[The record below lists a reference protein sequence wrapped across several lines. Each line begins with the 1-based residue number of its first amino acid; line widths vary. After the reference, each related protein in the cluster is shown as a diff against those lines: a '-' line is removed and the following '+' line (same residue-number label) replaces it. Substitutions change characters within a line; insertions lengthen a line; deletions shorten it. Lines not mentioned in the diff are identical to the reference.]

1 MSYDA
6 LSRYYE
12 RLIDFD
18 YQGYLDRLG
27 PVKGLRC
34 LDLACGTGKF
44 TRLLYQAGAAVEGV
58 DLSPDMLA
66 VAMRL
71 TREAG
76 QKVLYREGDVLSFS
90 FTRPYDLITVVC
102 DGLNYIKPALLPKA
116 IAHIASALAEEGR
129 LVFDVSTPAKLQEVL
144 GDNLYYE
151 DEEDLTYYWQN
162 TLHPKAHSV
171 EMQLT
176 FFERQG
182 EVYRR
187 YDEEQTQYWHTM
199 EEIRSAI
206 EGSGLTL
213 DSVLGEGGD
222 PAKQSDHR
230 WIFISTK

>member
-18 YQGYLDRLG
+18 YQGYLARLE

-44 TRLLYQAGAAVEGV
+44 TRLLYLAGAQVEGV

-66 VAMRL
+66 VAMRT

-102 DGLNYIKPALLPKA
+102 DGLNYVKPADLPKA
-116 IAHIASALAEEGR
+116 LAHIAEALQEGGR
-129 LVFDVSTPAKLQEVL
+129 LVFDLSTPTKLREVL

-151 DEEDLTYYWQN
+151 DGEDLTYYWQN
-162 TLHPKAHSV
+162 TLHPRSHSV
-171 EMQLT
+171 EMALT
-176 FFERQG
+176 FFERDG
-182 EVYRR
+182 DVYRR

-199 EEIRSAI
+199 DEVRSAI
-206 EGSGLTL
+206 EASGLTL
-213 DSVLGEGGD
+213 ESVVGEKGD
-222 PAKQSDHR
+222 PAKESDHR
-230 WIFISTK
+230 WIFIITK